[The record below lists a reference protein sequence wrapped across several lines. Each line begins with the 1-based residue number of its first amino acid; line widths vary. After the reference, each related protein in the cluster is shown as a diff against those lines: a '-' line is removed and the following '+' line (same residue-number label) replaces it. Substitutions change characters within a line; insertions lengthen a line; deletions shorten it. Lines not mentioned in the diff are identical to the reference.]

1 MDNIY
6 LSFVEFYKKTLRA
19 ELNRVADDLAS
30 DVCTNIEQ
38 YKSKTGYIRGIVYAE
53 QAFEELVKQLQE
65 KE

>member
-30 DVCTNIEQ
+30 GNCKTIED
-38 YKSKTGYIRGIVYAE
+38 YKYQTGYIRGIDYAE

-65 KE
+65 ME